1 MSGDARTL
9 IAKAANDVV
18 EQVPALAPLKIVIDV
33 QLQGRGDLQVFR
45 LEMPQAEVTKDVAT
59 DAKIHLAMRREELNG
74 LVDEAS
80 IAAWRKAFE
89 TGSGK
94 ARSGAQ
100 SLNLMTRVVE
110 EQQSRAQLKRASH

>member
-18 EQVPALAPLKIVIDV
+18 AQVPALAPLKIVIDV

-59 DAKIHLAMRREELNG
+59 DAKIHLAMRREEFNR
-74 LVDEAS
+74 LVEEAS
-80 IAAWRKAFE
+80 ISAWRRAFE
-89 TGSGK
+89 TGSVK
-94 ARSGAQ
+94 ASG
-100 SLNLMTRVVE
+100 VE
-110 EQQSRAQLKRASH
+110 QYMKLITQVIDKQQSRAQLKRARH

>member
-59 DAKIHLAMRREELNG
+59 DAKIHLAMRREEFNR

-80 IAAWRKAFE
+80 ISAWRKAFE
-89 TGSGK
+89 TGSVK
-94 ARSGAQ
+94 ASGVEQ
-100 SLNLMTRVVE
+100 YMKLITQVVE
-110 EQQSRAQLKRASH
+110 KQQSRAQLKRASH

>member
-18 EQVPALAPLKIVIDV
+18 AQVPALAPLKIVIDV

-59 DAKIHLAMRREELNG
+59 DAKIHLAMRREEFNR
-74 LVDEAS
+74 LVEEGS
-80 IAAWRKAFE
+80 ISAWRRAFE
-89 TGSGK
+89 TGSVK
-94 ARSGAQ
+94 ASGVEQ
-100 SLNLMTRVVE
+100 YMKLITQVVDK
-110 EQQSRAQLKRASH
+110 QQSRAQLKRARH

>member
-59 DAKIHLAMRREELNG
+59 DAKIHLAMRREEFNR
-74 LVDEAS
+74 LVEEAS
-80 IAAWRKAFE
+80 ISAWRKAFE
-89 TGSGK
+89 TGSVK
-94 ARSGAQ
+94 ASGVEQ
-100 SLNLMTRVVE
+100 YMKLITQVVE
-110 EQQSRAQLKRASH
+110 KQQSRAQLKRASH

>member
-18 EQVPALAPLKIVIDV
+18 AQVPALAPLKIVIDV

-59 DAKIHLAMRREELNG
+59 DAKIHLAMRREEFNR
-74 LVDEAS
+74 LVEEAS
-80 IAAWRKAFE
+80 IPAWRKAFE
-89 TGSGK
+89 TGSD
-94 ARSGAQ
+94 
-100 SLNLMTRVVE
+100 
-110 EQQSRAQLKRASH
+110 

>member
-18 EQVPALAPLKIVIDV
+18 AQVPALAPLKIVIDV

-59 DAKIHLAMRREELNG
+59 DAKIHLAMRREEFNR
-74 LVDEAS
+74 LVEESS
-80 IAAWRKAFE
+80 IPAWRKAFE
-89 TGSGK
+89 TGSIK
-94 ARSGAQ
+94 ASG
-100 SLNLMTRVVE
+100 VE
-110 EQQSRAQLKRASH
+110 QYMKLITQVIDKQQSRAQLKRARH

>member
-45 LEMPQAEVTKDVAT
+45 LKMPQAEVTKDVAT
-59 DAKIHLAMRREELNG
+59 DAKIHLAMRREEFNR

-80 IAAWRKAFE
+80 ISAWRKAFE
-89 TGSGK
+89 TGSVK
-94 ARSGAQ
+94 ASGVEQ
-100 SLNLMTRVVE
+100 YMKLITQVVDK
-110 EQQSRAQLKRASH
+110 QQSRAQLKRASH

>member
-18 EQVPALAPLKIVIDV
+18 AQVPALAPLKIVIDV

-45 LEMPQAEVTKDVAT
+45 LEMPQAEVTKDVAA
-59 DAKIHLAMRREELNG
+59 DAKIHLAMRREEFNR
-74 LVDEAS
+74 LVEEAS

-89 TGSGK
+89 TGSVK
-94 ARSGAQ
+94 ASGVEQ
-100 SLNLMTRVVE
+100 YMKLITQVVDK
-110 EQQSRAQLKRASH
+110 QQSRAQLRRARH

>member
-18 EQVPALAPLKIVIDV
+18 AQVPALAPLKIVIDV

-59 DAKIHLAMRREELNG
+59 DAKIHLAMRREEFNR
-74 LVDEAS
+74 LVEESS
-80 IAAWRKAFE
+80 IPAWRKAFE
-89 TGSGK
+89 TGSIK
-94 ARSGAQ
+94 ASG
-100 SLNLMTRVVE
+100 VE
-110 EQQSRAQLKRASH
+110 QYMKLISQVIDKQQSRAQLKRARH

>member
-45 LEMPQAEVTKDVAT
+45 LKMPQAEVTKDVAT
-59 DAKIHLAMRREELNG
+59 DAKIHLAMRREEFNR

-80 IAAWRKAFE
+80 ISAWRKAFE
-89 TGSGK
+89 TGSVK
-94 ARSGAQ
+94 ASGVEQ
-100 SLNLMTRVVE
+100 YMKLITQVVE
-110 EQQSRAQLKRASH
+110 KQQSRAQLKRASH